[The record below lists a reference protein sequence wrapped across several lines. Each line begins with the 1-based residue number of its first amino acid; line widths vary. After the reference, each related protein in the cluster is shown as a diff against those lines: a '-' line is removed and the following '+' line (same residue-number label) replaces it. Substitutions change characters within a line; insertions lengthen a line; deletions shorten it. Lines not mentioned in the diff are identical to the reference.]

1 MTEEIFV
8 EQIAPIP
15 DNDYFYYVQGE
26 LQVGSNNTLFITEAL
41 VVCLVQNVDIE
52 VTLKISYGA

>member
-1 MTEEIFV
+1 MTEDIFV

-26 LQVGSNNTLFITEAL
+26 LQVGSKLTFSSL
-41 VVCLVQNVDIE
+41 
-52 VTLKISYGA
+52 ISFVLHTKFF